1 MAKRNLTLIL
11 AAFLPMAAFAGT
23 PQDGLEGTSSK
34 PELQRSE
41 TPPRADNP
49 QGRRDPDA
57 RRDGRPDPEKS
68 KRNRQLW
75 ENMPEEERELLRRKA
90 REMHQNAKNRVEEI
104 LKQNEAQF
112 TPGQRADFLRRY
124 MEERREIERILR
136 ERMQQERERMEAA
149 AIQKIQAEILS
160 AAE

>member
-11 AAFLPMAAFAGT
+11 AAFLPITALAGS
-23 PQDGLEGTSSK
+23 PQDGRESAASK
-34 PELQRSE
+34 PALERSE
-41 TPPRADNP
+41 KLSRGDNP

-57 RRDGRPDPEKS
+57 RRDGRTDPEKS

-104 LKQNEAQF
+104 LRQNEVRF
-112 TPGQRADFLRRY
+112 SPEQRAEFIRRY
-124 MEERREIERILR
+124 MEERREIEQILR

-149 AIQKIQAEILS
+149 AIQKIQAEIQ
-160 AAE
+160 ATPE